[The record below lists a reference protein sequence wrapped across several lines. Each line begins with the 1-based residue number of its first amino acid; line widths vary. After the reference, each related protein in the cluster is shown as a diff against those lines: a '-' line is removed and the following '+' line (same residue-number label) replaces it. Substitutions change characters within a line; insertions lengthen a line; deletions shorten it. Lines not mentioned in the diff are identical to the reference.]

1 MSSTAAALVERE
13 QELGRLAVALSTVAV
28 GWGRLLAVQGPA
40 GIGKSS
46 VLQAACDGARERGFV
61 VLDAPGGE
69 FERELGYGVVRR
81 LFDPAIR
88 RLSAR
93 ERRTV
98 LSGAWPGSRARC
110 SRLPDRPPRSS
121 RRRARA
127 SRHHQLFDPRGRRYA

>member
-1 MSSTAAALVERE
+1 MSFTAAALVERE

-88 RLSAR
+88 GLSAP
-93 ERRTV
+93 
-98 LSGAWPGSRARC
+98 SGARCCRVRPGSRARC
-110 SRLPDRPPRSS
+110 SRPPDRPPRSS
-121 RRRARA
+121 RRRARP
-127 SRHHQLFDPRGRRYA
+127 SRDHQLFDPRGRRYA